1 MTPRFKRLGTLEQR
15 TNARITADLERMTD
29 EELEAIA
36 GEMGEPFAARVMAQL
51 RTMTNADLEQL
62 IVSGVAP
69 ARFDALSSAPTA
81 PPRPASVGGRGV
93 A

>member
-69 ARFDALSSAPTA
+69 ARFDALSSPPTA

>member
-1 MTPRFKRLGTLEQR
+1 
-15 TNARITADLERMTD
+15 MTD
-29 EELEAIA
+29 GELEAIA
-36 GEMGEPFAARVMAQL
+36 GEIGAPFAARVMAQL
-51 RTMTNADLEQL
+51 RTLSDDGLEAL

-69 ARFDALSSAPTA
+69 ARFDALSSPPTA